1 MKLLL
6 DMNLTPTWCDSFR
19 LRGHEVIHWSLT
31 GDPRATDRA
40 IMEFAAAGGYAVIT
54 YDLDFGALLAAT
66 KAVGPSVVLVRAGDV
81 TAPTVES
88 LVLAAIDA
96 CAEELQRGAIVTVDE
111 AGHRVRALP
120 LIR

>member
-6 DMNLTPTWCDSFR
+6 DMNLTPAWCDSLR
-19 LRGHEVIHWSLT
+19 LHGHEVIHWSLT
-31 GDPRATDRA
+31 GDPRATDRE
-40 IMEFAAAGGYAVIT
+40 IMEFAASGGYTVIT

-88 LVLAAIDA
+88 LILAAIDA

-111 AGHRVRALP
+111 VGHRVRALP